1 MIRPHQ
7 QFITYVLSGNEL
19 PVCGIGARVHTRLED
34 PVQLF
39 AVGLFFLFP
48 SAVKITKEEKYM
60 LYICHTRES

>member
-1 MIRPHQ
+1 MTRPHQ

-39 AVGLFFLFP
+39 AVGLFLLFP
-48 SAVKITKEEKYM
+48 SAVKIKKEEKYM
-60 LYICHTRES
+60 LEICHTRES